1 MSETKTKWDSIVS
14 EDALAR
20 VQTLRSKTF
29 IESKER
35 RVALPELIE
44 EGWEEYKSYK
54 NNKFVGVRKDKRFDE
69 VFEDRVWCL
78 FARLGFTHLNK
89 DRFFEM
95 SYDYQNPNIT
105 QQIDVFAADDET
117 VIIVECKAAETI
129 RDGVFKKPLE
139 AFHGQMDGLRREAQ
153 KRFPKAKV
161 KFIWATHNFIISP
174 ADYTKMREWDIV
186 HFSDAVINYYY
197 ELVKHL
203 GTCARYQ
210 LLGNLFAN
218 QEIRNMNDKIPAI
231 QGEMGGH
238 KYYSFSIEPER
249 LLKIGYV
256 LHRNEAN
263 KNLMP
268 TYQRLIKRK
277 RLSDVQRFI
286 NGGGYF
292 PNSLIISIDSGG
304 KGLQFDISGTKV
316 DGAHSRLGV
325 LHLPK
330 RYRSA
335 YIIDGQHRLYGYS
348 DSSYA
353 STDSIPVIA
362 FVDLDRQEQIK
373 LFMDINENQKSV
385 PKTLR
390 VTLNADMLWDSADYN
405 ERRQA
410 LRSKIAQ
417 MFGEEETSP
426 LMGRIVIGED
436 EKSTIKC
443 ITVEAIQTA
452 LKRCNFMTQFGKK
465 NSIVRDGTF
474 DVGANQDTCDLLYP
488 FLEECLR
495 YVKDAA
501 TAEWERGDSNDG
513 MLTMNRGIQAV
524 IRVINDIVNH
534 LVERKEIFP
543 KMQKTDE
550 LVKQVAFYLDPLN
563 EYLNNLTQQE
573 RKDLRGY
580 FGGGADTRF
589 WRAFQRE
596 IAKGRSDFNPDGLKE
611 YWENEAKTYNADSMT
626 YLREIEVWIKHTI
639 QAALV
644 EKYED
649 NWEIKALPKPIYKRA
664 KGIADEQNYDTI
676 SSGNGAN
683 PVSIWDCVTL
693 KECKEIVTV
702 GSHWTE
708 LFDVLLTRPGEE
720 KMSGGK
726 AARTKWIEQIEG
738 LQNKLSMSSY
748 SVTTAEFDFIKTVHT
763 WIQSR
768 EK

>member
-1 MSETKTKWDSIVS
+1 MSETKTKWESIVTD
-14 EDALAR
+14 EALAR
-20 VQTLRSKTF
+20 ARALRSKTF
-29 IESKER
+29 VESKER
-35 RVALPELIE
+35 RAALSELIE

-54 NNKFVGVRKDKRFDE
+54 NEKFVGVRKNKKFDE
-69 VFEDRVWCL
+69 VFEDKVWCL
-78 FARLGFTHLNK
+78 FAKLGFTHLNK
-89 DRFFEM
+89 DRYFEM
-95 SYDYQNPNIT
+95 SYDFQNSNIT
-105 QQIDVFAADDET
+105 QQIDIFAADDET

-129 RDGVFKKPLE
+129 RDGVFKKPIE

-153 KRFPKAKV
+153 KKFPKAKV

-174 ADYTKMREWDIV
+174 ADLTKMREWDIV
-186 HFSDAVINYYY
+186 HFSDAVINYYC

-203 GTCARYQ
+203 GTCARFQ

-218 QEIRNMNDKIPAI
+218 QEIRNMEDKVPAI

-263 KNLMP
+263 KNMMP
-268 TYQRLIKRK
+268 TYQRLIKKK
-277 RLSDVQRFI
+277 RLSDVQKFI
-286 NGGGYF
+286 NAGGYF
-292 PNSLIISIDSGG
+292 PNSLIISIDSSG
-304 KGLQFDISGTKV
+304 KGLQFDASGTKV

-348 DSSYA
+348 DSDYA
-353 STDSIPVIA
+353 ATNSIPVVA

-373 LFMDINENQKSV
+373 LFMDINENQKAV

-390 VTLNADMLWDSADYN
+390 VTLNADMLWDSSDYN

-426 LMGRIVIGED
+426 LMGRVVIGED
-436 EKSTIKC
+436 EKSSVKC
-443 ITVEAIQTA
+443 ITVEAIQSA
-452 LKRCNFMTQFGKK
+452 LKKCNFMTQFGKK
-465 NSIVRDGTF
+465 NCILKDGTF
-474 DVGANQDTCDLLYP
+474 DVGTNQATCDLLYP
-488 FLEECLR
+488 FLESCLC
-495 YVKDAA
+495 YVKDSAQD
-501 TAEWERGDSNDG
+501 EWERGDSNDG

-524 IRVINDIVNH
+524 IRVINDIVDY
-534 LVERKEIFP
+534 LVDRKEITP
-543 KMQKTDE
+543 KTQKTEE

-589 WRAFQRE
+589 WRAFQRA
-596 IAKGRSDFNPDGLKE
+596 IAKERADFTPDGLTE

-626 YLREIEVWIKHTI
+626 YLREIESWIKKTI
-639 QAALV
+639 ESSL
-644 EKYED
+644 EKFYGD

-664 KGIADEQNYDTI
+664 KGVADERNYDSI
-676 SSGNGAN
+676 ASGDSSNV
-683 PVSIWDCVTL
+683 VSVWNCVTL

-708 LFDVLLTRPGEE
+708 LFESILTRPEEE
-720 KMSGGK
+720 KLSGGK
-726 AARTKWIEQIEG
+726 TARTKWIEQIES
-738 LQNKLSMSSY
+738 LQNKLNMPSY
-748 SVTTAEFDFIKTVHT
+748 SVTTAEFEFIKAVYLWTK
-763 WIQSR
+763 S
-768 EK
+768 